1 MPKKRLNSA
10 ETHSKHDKYNQ
21 ENAPYKAFGFIIYP
35 ESAVPNFVEILNENF
50 DGSLALSP
58 LHDKDLN
65 DDGSPKKPHYHAI
78 IVFDKKQR
86 PAAVKKLLKLIN
98 QNEKTLTYT
107 NNERVKGAYE
117 YFTHSNPKDSHKYQY
132 DKSEIQHFKGFDID
146 DFKSKKELKELE
158 LQLINEIEIFIQEQ
172 GIVEYADLFFWAMN
186 NQPKWAKLLR
196 HKYTR
201 HITALITS
209 QREKNRRN
217 AFYR

>member
-1 MPKKRLNSA
+1 MAKNSLNSA

-35 ESAVPNFVEILNENF
+35 ESATPNFVELLNENF
-50 DGSLALSP
+50 DGSWALSP

-65 DDGSPKKPHYHAI
+65 EDGSPKKPHFHAI

-98 QNEKTLTYT
+98 QNEKTITYT

-132 DKSEIQHFKGFDID
+132 DKSEIQHFKGFDIR
-146 DFKSKKELKELE
+146 DFVSKKELKALDE
-158 LQLINEIEIFIQEQ
+158 QLITEIENFIREQ
-172 GIVEYADLFFWAMN
+172 GVTEYADLIIYAMD
-186 NQPKWAKLLR
+186 NQPQWRELLR
-196 HKYTR
+196 RKYTK
-201 HITALITS
+201 HITTFITS
-209 QREKNRRN
+209 QREKHRR
-217 AFYR
+217 

>member
-1 MPKKRLNSA
+1 MPKKQPNSA

-21 ENAPYKAFGFIIYP
+21 ENAPYKAFGFLIYP
-35 ESAVPNFVEILNENF
+35 ESATPNFVELLNENF
-50 DGSLALSP
+50 DGSWALSP

-65 DDGSPKKPHYHAI
+65 EDGSPKKPHFHAI

-86 PAAVKKLLKLIN
+86 PTAVKKLLKLIN
-98 QNEKTLTYT
+98 QNEKTITYT

-158 LQLINEIEIFIQEQ
+158 LQLISDIEFFIQEQ
-172 GIVEYADLFFWAMN
+172 GITEYSDLFFWAMD

-201 HITALITS
+201 HIIALITS
-209 QREKNRRN
+209 QREKHRR
-217 AFYR
+217 